1 MMYRHCIYC
10 SADLGTNEM
19 VERFPVGRRVAFDA
33 EKGRLWAVCLKCAR
47 WNLAPIEERWEAVE
61 DAEKR
66 FAGSQLRVQSE
77 NIGLAKLADGTRLIR
92 IGKALPREMAAWRY
106 GAELRRRHR
115 WFLPAVA
122 MTVGAAVLHVLP
134 LGPAALFAPGIWFA
148 GAQWAMGR
156 RRVIRIPAAQS
167 PTGAELDVRGTH
179 VAGAVVKAGAA
190 PGTLQVQLP
199 MEGFWNRVGKN
210 IRAPSAPLVTL
221 EGDVARRT
229 LERAMPLVNG
239 LGGSRKDVDAAVTTL
254 AESGSAEALMDT
266 WFMKA
271 GVRLGVLGVMGS
283 HRTGGVPA
291 PVPRALM
298 LEMSLH
304 EESERRALHGE
315 LTLLA
320 SAWREAEA
328 LASVADRLA
337 LPAGVE

>member
-10 SADLGTNEM
+10 SADLGTNEQI
-19 VERFPVGRRVAFDA
+19 ENFPVGRRVAFDA
-33 EKGRLWAVCLKCAR
+33 EKGRLWAVCAKCAR

-61 DAEKR
+61 DAERR
-66 FAGSQLRVQSE
+66 FADSRLRVQRE
-77 NIGLAKLADGTRLIR
+77 NIGLARLADGTRLIR
-92 IGKALPREMAAWRY
+92 IGRAPPRELAAWRY

-115 WFLPAVA
+115 WFWPAVA
-122 MTVGAAVLHVLP
+122 MTAGAAVLHVLP
-134 LGPAALFAPGIWFA
+134 LGPAAVFAPGIWFA
-148 GAQWAMGR
+148 SAQWAMGR

-179 VAGAVVKAGAA
+179 VAGAVVRQGGA

-199 MEGFWNRVGKN
+199 MEGFWSRVAKN
-210 IRAPSAPLVTL
+210 IRAPSAPVVTL

-239 LGGSRKDVDAAVTTL
+239 LGGSRKDVDAAVATL
-254 AESGSAEALMDT
+254 AEAGSAEGLTDT
-266 WFMKA
+266 WYLKA
-271 GVRLGVLGVMGS
+271 GVRLGVLGVMSS

-298 LEMSLH
+298 LEMALH

-328 LASVADRLA
+328 LAAVADRLA

>member
-1 MMYRHCIYC
+1 M
-10 SADLGTNEM
+10 SA
-19 VERFPVGRRVAFDA
+19 
-33 EKGRLWAVCLKCAR
+33 
-47 WNLAPIEERWEAVE
+47 
-61 DAEKR
+61 
-66 FAGSQLRVQSE
+66 
-77 NIGLAKLADGTRLIR
+77 
-92 IGKALPREMAAWRY
+92 
-106 GAELRRRHR
+106 
-115 WFLPAVA
+115 
-122 MTVGAAVLHVLP
+122 GAALLHVLP

-148 GAQWAMGR
+148 GTQWAMGR

-199 MEGFWNRVGKN
+199 MEGFWSRVGKN

-229 LERAMPLVNG
+229 VERAMPLVNG

-254 AESGSAEALMDT
+254 AESGSVEALMDT

-291 PVPRALM
+291 PVPRALT
-298 LEMSLH
+298 LEMALH
-304 EESERRALHGE
+304 EESERRALRGE
-315 LTLLA
+315 LTLLE

-328 LASVADRLA
+328 LAAVADRLA